1 MAKKTRLDVTET
13 PVTNKFVDGKGN
25 EVTHYKFPSGLEVQ
39 IVSDGKSKIV
49 SGNYELKKT
58 ETENEIVITPNMNK
72 KDNSFKSF
80 MS

>member
-1 MAKKTRLDVTET
+1 MSKKTRLNVTET
-13 PVTNKFVDGKGN
+13 PVTNKFVDDKGN
-25 EVTHYKFPSGLEVQ
+25 EVTHYKFPNGLEVQ

-58 ETENEIVITPNMNK
+58 ETENEIVITPNMDK
-72 KDNSFKSF
+72 KDCSFKSL